1 MRLRI
6 GHEAQPDGR
15 LLQGLQALPALLGP
29 LLRRGIVVQVDLHH
43 ACDEAGEMGKVPRIL
58 S

>member
-1 MRLRI
+1 
-6 GHEAQPDGR
+6 
-15 LLQGLQALPALLGP
+15 
-29 LLRRGIVVQVDLHH
+29 VVQVDLHH